1 MGDKIV
7 ENITDLLL
15 EVIGYLTPITYLIL
29 LFSFFLKEKITFNIP
44 SIFDNELLL
53 LIALYGFGY
62 LLRSLSIYLGVKRP
76 FNIQK
81 KIIDELSQ
89 KSSYKKAKETLIVE
103 NNLDDNIT
111 YSEIRNICLGKY
123 PDISNKV
130 YLFMFRSSLFFDL
143 FIINLLFLIG
153 ILFDYLFSSSLF
165 EISFESGVL
174 VIIMIILMIPLLKA
188 RKRFFE
194 ISYKI
199 PISNYLSKNLK

>member
-29 LFSFFLKEKITFNIP
+29 LLSLFLKENFTLNTP
-44 SIFDNELLL
+44 TIFDNELLL

-62 LLRSLSIYLGVKRP
+62 LLRSLSIYLGVKKP
-76 FNIQK
+76 FNIRE

-89 KSSYKKAKETLIVE
+89 KSTYKKVKEILIVE
-103 NNLDDNIT
+103 NSLDESIT
-111 YSEIRNICLGKY
+111 YSEVRNICLGKY

-143 FIINLLFLIG
+143 FIINLICLIG
-153 ILFDYLFSSSLF
+153 VVLDFLFSSSLF
-165 EISFESGVL
+165 KVSFESGIL

-199 PISNYLSKNLK
+199 PISNYLSQKLK